1 MDAPR
6 EPAPLFD
13 EAMLVLWGPIG
24 WHARVR
30 LFPDR
35 LEAEPTST
43 LERLA
48 GAAPFR
54 MALGTGGE
62 IDVRSSGQVLT
73 VTAGD
78 HVRKLSGKGAA
89 RLAALLL
96 ELRRP
101 ADGALAPDLR
111 LLTGAVQRLLPSGRS
126 LAAEL
131 RLGTAALQL
140 VDPGGAEVLLL
151 PLLELAAV
159 ERQPESDQLRLL
171 TTRGE
176 EHLLHGEIVGG
187 LYVALRAMGFEGSRQ
202 PTEVV
207 APLWLGG
214 ATLQSGTIPRLGTL
228 GIGPGGVFFV
238 DQTLGASLNPEPYQ
252 QVALGA
258 VLSVEVSTARVPVLT
273 VGAISGEPLRFAL
286 SRRGPTIDDLAALL
300 LERGSAMSAAWGGV
314 RNRQVDA
321 RLMLTGAGLER
332 LVADCEAQIAV
343 GRPIEGACCFL
354 RDGQS
359 LNRGWIAL
367 LSTGLLFAPA
377 DARVEKRLFLDRAR
391 FDPAR
396 SGLEGE
402 RALRLVE
409 GHRSRMAYLPQSLAL
424 VQHLWQIIS
433 DAKPGVAALRS
444 RYPHL
449 DRLTGPADQLRVADQ
464 DVELLAARD
473 VAVSVDDEGL
483 ALVLG
488 EALPSMF
495 VPGLRLRVELTQQKT
510 IFGFKALLIRV
521 DRRVGAGGRLIL
533 SAPEA
538 LTERENSREAFR
550 VTFLGQGSVTPLRG
564 IADRRAAGAAQP
576 AELSDLSFTGVGLRV
591 PEDRSYPLRAVLR
604 LRLPLGGRSRD
615 ELLAEVVHTR
625 DAPDGMVHHGCRF
638 LDPTAALHRDLQSKV
653 IRLQQEEVVR
663 RQEEA
668 EASRTGNPSPAH
680 GAPGH
685 PGPARDED
693 ATTRLGDR
701 DEAAPGKAPRPHAED
716 PARPAAPAAANASNK
731 MRSDDATVMVSAV
744 PDRRRPAAGE
754 PGGPK
759 KG

>member
-30 LFPDR
+30 LYPDR
-35 LEAEPTST
+35 IEAEPTSA

-54 MALGTGGE
+54 LAVGPGAELEARPNGQLLVLATGN
-62 IDVRSSGQVLT
+62 Q
-73 VTAGD
+73 
-78 HVRKLSGKGAA
+78 VRKLSGKGAG
-89 RLAALLL
+89 RLYNLLL
-96 ELRRP
+96 ELQRP
-101 ADGALAPDLR
+101 ADSGLGSDVR
-111 LLTGAVQRLLPSGRS
+111 LLNGQVQRLLPSGRS
-126 LAAEL
+126 LTVEL
-131 RLGTAALQL
+131 RLGTGALHL
-140 VDPGGAEVLLL
+140 TDPGGAEVLSL
-151 PLLELAAV
+151 PLPELAAI

-171 TTRGE
+171 TTRGD
-176 EHLLHGEIVGG
+176 EHLLHGELVGG

-202 PTEVV
+202 PAEVV
-207 APLWLGG
+207 APLWLGA
-214 ATLQSGTIPRLGTL
+214 ATLQSGAIPRAGMLA
-228 GIGPGGVFFV
+228 IGVGGVFFV

-273 VGAISGEPLRFAL
+273 LGSTAGEPLRFAL
-286 SRRGPTIDDLAALL
+286 SRRGPTIDELAALL
-300 LERGSAMSAAWGGV
+300 LARGSSISAAWGGV

-321 RLMLTGAGLER
+321 RLMLTQPGLER

-377 DARVEKRLFLDRAR
+377 DARVEKRLFVERAR

-396 SGLEGE
+396 SGLDGE

-409 GHRSRMAYLPQSLAL
+409 GHRSRMAYLPQTPAL

-444 RYPHL
+444 RYPHI
-449 DRLTGPADQLRVADQ
+449 DRLTGPADQFRVADQ

-473 VAVSVDDEGL
+473 VAVVVDDEGL
-483 ALVLG
+483 GVMVG
-488 EALPSMF
+488 EALPPVLS
-495 VPGLRLRVELTQQKT
+495 PGLRLRVELTQQKT

-521 DRRVGAGGRLIL
+521 DRTPGAGSRLVL
-533 SAPEA
+533 SAPEVV
-538 LTERENSREAFR
+538 TERENSREAFR
-550 VTFLGQGSVTPLRG
+550 VTFLGQGAVTRLRG
-564 IADRRAAGAAQP
+564 MADRRAAGPAQP

-591 PEDRSYPLRAVLR
+591 PEERSYPLRAVLR

-625 DAPDGMVHHGCRF
+625 DAPEGMVHHGCRF

-663 RQEEA
+663 KQEEA
-668 EASRTGNPSPAH
+668 EASRTGNPAPAH
-680 GAPGH
+680 GHGASG
-685 PGPARDED
+685 RDED
-693 ATTRLGDR
+693 ATTRVGEREPGAREAANLAKGQR
-701 DEAAPGKAPRPHAED
+701 PPADEAARP
-716 PARPAAPAAANASNK
+716 PATGSNK
-731 MRSDDATVMVSAV
+731 MRSDDATVMVAPA
-744 PDRRRPAAGE
+744 PDRRRPGGDAPA
-754 PGGPK
+754 GPK